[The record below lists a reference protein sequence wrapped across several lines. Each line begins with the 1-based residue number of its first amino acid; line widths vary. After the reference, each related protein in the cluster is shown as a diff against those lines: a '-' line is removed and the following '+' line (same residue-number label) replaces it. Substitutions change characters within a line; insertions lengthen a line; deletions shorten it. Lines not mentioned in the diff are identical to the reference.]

1 MALNHTHQKYDN
13 HVLQVEF
20 ENQYTSL
27 LDLMRFCTVDD
38 SLVGTPGQKVKIN
51 RYSATNGTEVL
62 AMGSGNTKNIE
73 VKLTQE
79 EYAIELL
86 QNRFPYYDEEE
97 MIDPNVVTTGLRHMA
112 VDMFNTANQKAM
124 TEFNKATAKVEV
136 EQFDFNAFVDGA
148 ALFPENEQEDMAIFA
163 LVHPKD
169 KAEIRKNLK
178 DELKFV
184 ESYARSGYI
193 GHVAGVP
200 LYNSNLA
207 TQGTVILATKEAVK
221 YFVKKGTE
229 VEQERDA
236 NHRLNTVY
244 SRKYGIFAFVD
255 DTKAVKLIKKTAS
268 APSGGSEDPDD
279 DSGS

>member
-13 HVLQVEF
+13 FVLATEF
-20 ENQYTSL
+20 ENQYQSK

-38 SLVGTPGQKVKIN
+38 SLVGTPGTKKKIN

-62 AMGSGNTKNIE
+62 TMGNGNTKNIE

-79 EYAIELL
+79 EYEIEML

-97 MIDPNVVTTGLRHMA
+97 MTDPNVVTTGVNHMA
-112 VDMFNTANQKAM
+112 VDMYNTSNTKAM
-124 TEFNKATAKVEV
+124 AEFQKATAKVEV
-136 EQFDFNAFVDGA
+136 EKFDFDAFVDGS
-148 ALFPENEQEDMAIFA
+148 ALFPENEQEDMAIFG

-178 DELKFV
+178 DDLKYV
-184 ESYARSGYI
+184 EDYARAGYI

-200 LYNSNLA
+200 LYNSNHA

-221 YFVKKGTE
+221 FFVKKGTE

-236 NHRLNTVY
+236 NVRLNTIY

-255 DTKAVKLIKKTAS
+255 DTKAVKLEKKSTS
-268 APSGGSEDPDD
+268 VSG
-279 DSGS
+279 